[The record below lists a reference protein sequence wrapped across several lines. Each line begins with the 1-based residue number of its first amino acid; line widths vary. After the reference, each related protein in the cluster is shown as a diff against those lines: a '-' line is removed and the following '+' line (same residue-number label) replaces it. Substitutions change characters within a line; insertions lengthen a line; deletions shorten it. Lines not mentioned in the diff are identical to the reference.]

1 MAGPDNQAKPI
12 DRRDFA
18 TVLASQ
24 GVDFLISVEG
34 KVPLSSCDGKIIC
47 LFFSANWCRPCK
59 TFVPQLVQLYNSL
72 RDEGKN
78 LEIILI
84 SFDRDED
91 GFKEHFKCIPWLAVP
106 FDVELNRKLSE
117 IYGINRIPSF
127 VSLASDEISIEE
139 DLIGLIEDYG
149 SQAFPFT
156 WRRREEL
163 RAIDDE
169 KRRGGKLEQLLAHEG
184 RNYVLSRDGRQMT
197 ISELVGK
204 TIGLYFGAY
213 WCPPSRA
220 FTTQLVKAYNE
231 LVTTRNGCFE
241 IVLVSTDRD
250 LIEFNTNLSNMP
262 WLAIPYEDRT
272 RQDLCRI
279 FNIKG
284 IPALVMIGEDGKTIS
299 TDGKGMIS
307 SYGAKAFPFTERR
320 IAEIEAGLKKEGDA
334 LPQQVK
340 DIKHQHELKLDMAK
354 AYVCDSCKRQGRFW
368 AFSCQVC
375 DYDLHPGCVQETE

>member
-1 MAGPDNQAKPI
+1 M
-12 DRRDFA
+12 
-18 TVLASQ
+18 
-24 GVDFLISVEG
+24 
-34 KVPLSSCDGKIIC
+34 
-47 LFFSANWCRPCK
+47 
-59 TFVPQLVQLYNSL
+59 QLYNSL

-184 RNYVLSRDGRQMT
+184 RNYVLSRDGRQVIYFYPNCNILTWPCFFIICNMSFFVNFMQMT